1 MSSGQVSQRA
11 SFQAPAH
18 ISAITLAWVL
28 MLGLLYRHEA
38 WGPEEVSSDPSVPTP
53 AHYFENEEYSPPAP
67 RAVPPSQCWALG
79 SGECLKH

>member
-18 ISAITLAWVL
+18 ISAIMLAWVL

-38 WGPEEVSSDPSVPTP
+38 WGPEEVSSEPSVPT
-53 AHYFENEEYSPPAP
+53 ACTWGSAP
-67 RAVPPSQCWALG
+67 FSVLG
-79 SGECLKH
+79 FGVW